1 MDIKFSD
8 TGVLMSK
15 ISLRSLKAFVAVF
28 EEQSFS
34 KAAERLNATQS
45 GMSTQVKNLE
55 HQLGK
60 DLLRRDRNSLKLTD
74 AGKIVYENGLQ
85 ILKKISATEQLV
97 EELND
102 EYYGDLNI
110 GLIPALTR
118 TVFTHVIDEFKTLM
132 PNVNVILTEEYSGSL
147 LSRVN
152 SGILDFAVVPSSEL
166 PQGLSSTYIESDR
179 EFIVSAPQTFDSY
192 SHLESIP
199 FSKLQNMKLI
209 VPSEANVR
217 RKRINS
223 LLSAHNINPA
233 ELLEMDGMLG
243 TIELIA
249 VSDWIT
255 ILPSAICF
263 PDMTGKIRK
272 LNPIIQ
278 PKILTDYILVQK
290 ADRILNGPARKFKS
304 LIMTVVKDVVYRE
317 I

>member
-1 MDIKFSD
+1 
-8 TGVLMSK
+8 MSK
-15 ISLRSLKAFVAVF
+15 ISLRSLKAFVAVY

-34 KAAERLNATQS
+34 KAAERVNATQS

-55 HQLGK
+55 YRLGK
-60 DLLRRDRNSLKLTD
+60 ELLQRDRNSLKLTD

-85 ILKKISATEQLV
+85 ILQKISATEQLV
-97 EELND
+97 EELSD
-102 EYYGDLNI
+102 EYFGDLNI
-110 GLIPALTR
+110 GLIPTLTR
-118 TVFTHVIDEFKTLM
+118 TVFTNVIDDFKKLM

-152 SGILDFAVVPSSEL
+152 SGFLDFAVVPSSDL

-179 EFIVSAPQTFDSY
+179 EFLVSAPETISSY
-192 SHLESIP
+192 SHLEPIP
-199 FSKLQNMKLI
+199 FSKLQNAKII
-209 VPSEANVR
+209 VPTEANVR

-249 VSDWIT
+249 VSDWVT

-263 PDMTGKIRK
+263 PDMTGKTRQ
-272 LNPIIQ
+272 LNPIVQ
-278 PKILTDYILVQK
+278 PLITTDYILVQK
-290 ADRILNGPARKFKS
+290 ADRVLKRPAEEFKS
-304 LIMTVVKDVVYRE
+304 LIITAVKDIVYRE
-317 I
+317 V

>member
-1 MDIKFSD
+1 
-8 TGVLMSK
+8 MSK
-15 ISLRSLKAFVAVF
+15 ISLRSLKAFVAVY

-34 KAAERLNATQS
+34 KAAERVNATQS

-55 HQLGK
+55 YRLGK
-60 DLLRRDRNSLKLTD
+60 ELLQRDRNSLKLTD

-85 ILKKISATEQLV
+85 ILQKISATEQLV
-97 EELND
+97 EELSD
-102 EYYGDLNI
+102 EYFGDLNI
-110 GLIPALTR
+110 GLIPTLTR
-118 TVFTHVIDEFKTLM
+118 TVFTNVIDDFKKLM

-152 SGILDFAVVPSSEL
+152 SGVLDFAVVPSSDL

-179 EFIVSAPQTFDSY
+179 EFLVSAPETISSY
-192 SHLESIP
+192 SHLEPIP
-199 FSKLQNMKLI
+199 FSKLQNAKII
-209 VPSEANVR
+209 VPTEANVR

-249 VSDWIT
+249 VSDWVT

-263 PDMTGKIRK
+263 PDMTGKTRQ
-272 LNPIIQ
+272 LNPIVQ
-278 PKILTDYILVQK
+278 PLITTDYILVQK
-290 ADRILNGPARKFKS
+290 ADRVLKGPAAEFKS
-304 LIMTVVKDVVYRE
+304 LIITAVKDIVYRE
-317 I
+317 V

>member
-1 MDIKFSD
+1 
-8 TGVLMSK
+8 MSK
-15 ISLRSLKAFVAVF
+15 ISLRSLKAFVAVY

-34 KAAERLNATQS
+34 KAAERVNATQS

-55 HQLGK
+55 YRLGK
-60 DLLRRDRNSLKLTD
+60 ELLQRDRNSLKLTD

-85 ILKKISATEQLV
+85 ILQKISATEQLV
-97 EELND
+97 EELSD

-110 GLIPALTR
+110 GLIPTLTR
-118 TVFTHVIDEFKTLM
+118 TVFTNVIDDFKKLM

-152 SGILDFAVVPSSEL
+152 SGVLDFAVVPSSDL

-179 EFIVSAPQTFDSY
+179 EFLVSAPETISSY
-192 SHLESIP
+192 SHLEPIP
-199 FSKLQNMKLI
+199 FSKLQNAKII
-209 VPSEANVR
+209 VPTEANVR

-249 VSDWIT
+249 VSDWVT

-263 PDMTGKIRK
+263 PDMTGKTRQ
-272 LNPIIQ
+272 LNPIVQ
-278 PKILTDYILVQK
+278 PLITTDYILVQK
-290 ADRILNGPARKFKS
+290 ADRVLKGPAAEFKS
-304 LIMTVVKDVVYRE
+304 LIITAVKDIVYRE
-317 I
+317 V

>member
-1 MDIKFSD
+1 
-8 TGVLMSK
+8 MSK
-15 ISLRSLKAFVAVF
+15 ISLRSLKAFVAVY

-34 KAAERLNATQS
+34 KAAERVNATQS

-55 HQLGK
+55 YRLGK
-60 DLLRRDRNSLKLTD
+60 ELLQRDRNSLKLTD

-85 ILKKISATEQLV
+85 ILQKISATEQLV
-97 EELND
+97 EELSD

-110 GLIPALTR
+110 GLIPTLTR
-118 TVFTHVIDEFKTLM
+118 TVFTNVIDDFKKLM

-152 SGILDFAVVPSSEL
+152 SGFLDFAVVPSSDL

-179 EFIVSAPQTFDSY
+179 EFLVSAPETISSY
-192 SHLESIP
+192 SHLEPIP
-199 FSKLQNMKLI
+199 FSKLQNAKII
-209 VPSEANVR
+209 VPTEANVR

-249 VSDWIT
+249 VSDWVT

-263 PDMTGKIRK
+263 PDMTGKTRQ
-272 LNPIIQ
+272 LNPIVQ
-278 PKILTDYILVQK
+278 PLITTDYILVQK
-290 ADRILNGPARKFKS
+290 ADRVLKGPAAEFKS
-304 LIMTVVKDVVYRE
+304 LIITAVKDIVYRE
-317 I
+317 V

>member
-1 MDIKFSD
+1 
-8 TGVLMSK
+8 MSK
-15 ISLRSLKAFVAVF
+15 ISLRSLKAFVAVY

-34 KAAERLNATQS
+34 KAAERLHATQS

-55 HQLGK
+55 YRLGK
-60 DLLRRDRNSLKLTD
+60 DLLQRDRNSLKLTD

-85 ILKKISATEQLV
+85 VLQKISATEQFV

-102 EYYGDLNI
+102 EYFGDLNI
-110 GLIPALTR
+110 GLIPTLTR
-118 TVFTHVIDEFKTLM
+118 TAFTNVIDEFKKRM

-147 LSRVN
+147 LGRVN
-152 SGILDFAVVPSSEL
+152 SGNLDFAVVPSSDL

-179 EFIVSAPQTFDSY
+179 EFLVSAPGTLTSY
-192 SHLESIP
+192 HHLEPIP
-199 FSKLQNMKLI
+199 FSNLQNRKLI

-223 LLSAHNINPA
+223 LLSAHNISPS

-263 PDMTGKIRK
+263 PDMAGENRQ

-278 PKILTDYILVQK
+278 PLITIDYILVQK
-290 ADRILNGPARKFKS
+290 ADRVLKGPAAEFKS
-304 LIMTVVKDVVYRE
+304 LIINAVKDIVYTE
-317 I
+317 T